1 MTQIRTP
8 DQRLRVFVSS
18 TMKELADARAAAQRA
33 IERLRLTPVLF
44 ELGAR
49 PYPPRDLYL
58 AYLRQSDVFIGIY
71 GEQYGWIAPG
81 QQVSGL
87 EDEYLAAADK
97 PKLVYVE
104 APAPGRDP
112 RLTQMLERVADGGLS
127 YRTFSGAGELDGLIA
142 DDLALLLS
150 ERFGDTGEAS
160 HAEPAAEAG
169 TAPREAEGQL
179 RMTGVRAVA
188 ANRFIGRSNELTAL
202 RDLLAD
208 PQTRLLTLVG
218 PGGIGKTRLAL
229 EAVASVAQDYEGVA
243 VAEFDEASATP
254 PLVISSIA
262 SALGVPETTGVS
274 LLDSVVRH
282 IGSRRILLV
291 LDGFE
296 RVIDAAPAIADLVSR
311 TTHLTVLVT
320 TRELLRLTGER
331 VFEVPPLAVP
341 LWSAGTDA
349 ARAADSVQLFADRAS
364 AAGAS
369 LRLDEAEVRTIAE
382 ICRRLDGLPLA
393 IELAASRARML
404 DLTELVQRLNT
415 SLTTLTGGARDLPE
429 RQQALRSTIAWSYDL
444 LDESDRRLFG
454 RLGVFAG
461 SFALDAAEVICGRE
475 DQRPVF
481 DTISSLVD
489 KALLRP
495 DHSVS
500 RQPRFA
506 MLQVIREYAA
516 ERLAAAGE
524 ADQLRRRH
532 AELFRGLVIEAERG
546 LREGKT
552 RSVVDQFLADQGNI
566 RNAMQWFLDTN
577 DGGSVA
583 RMGLATWPLWFTLG
597 AYTEGSETM
606 ERALASESALSEDNR
621 ADTRLALGMMA
632 VEGGDYDRAQSVLPA
647 ALDRYVAQHNERGV
661 AIASVG
667 LGVIAA
673 LRSGD
678 GDGMLRQAVDTFRRL
693 DDRWG
698 LVFSLL
704 ALGATLIASHRDV
717 EAIAPLVEGAQ
728 VAEAIDEE
736 TLMSNALISLGWAY
750 LKQTDIESA
759 RERLGEALRRAV
771 STRPRNR
778 ETIARSLDA
787 LAAVAE
793 QTGDLQRGATLLG
806 AADGIRRTLGA
817 EVWVIDR
824 ENHADL
830 ASRLHSRLDDATYR
844 RLADQGAGLALDEIL
859 ETADALTRR
868 PGL

>member
-1 MTQIRTP
+1 MAQIRTP

-18 TMKELADARAAAQRA
+18 TMKELADARAAARRA

-87 EDEYLAAADK
+87 EDEYLAATDK
-97 PKLVYVE
+97 PKLVYVQS
-104 APAPGRDP
+104 PAPGRDP
-112 RLTQMLERVADGGLS
+112 RLTEMLERVGQGGLS
-127 YRTFSGAGELDGLIA
+127 YRTFGSAKELDGLIA

-150 ERFGDTGEAS
+150 DRFGGEGDATTTAARADDAS
-160 HAEPAAEAG
+160 
-169 TAPREAEGQL
+169 APPDASGQL
-179 RMTGVRAVA
+179 RISGGRPIA
-188 ANRFIGRSNELTAL
+188 ANRFIGRHAELAEL

-208 PQTRLLTLVG
+208 PGIRLLTLVG

-229 EAVASVAQDYEGVA
+229 EAAASVAQEYDGVA
-243 VAEFDEASATP
+243 VAEFDEASATSS
-254 PLVISSIA
+254 LVISSIA
-262 SALGVPETTGVS
+262 SALGVPETTGIS

-282 IGSRRILLV
+282 IGSRRLLLV

-296 RVIDAAPAIADLVSR
+296 RVIDTAPLIADLVSR
-311 TTHLTVLVT
+311 TAHLTVVVT
-320 TRELLRLTGER
+320 SRELLRLTGER

-349 ARAADSVQLFADRAS
+349 ARASDSVQLFADRAS
-364 AAGAS
+364 AAGAT
-369 LRLDEAEVRTIAE
+369 LRLDDAEVRTIAE

-404 DLTELVQRLNT
+404 DLSELVQRLNT
-415 SLTTLTGGARDLPE
+415 SLATLTGGARDLPE

-444 LDESDRRLFG
+444 LDESDRRLFA

-461 SFALDAAEVICGRE
+461 SFALDAAEVICGGT
-475 DQRPVF
+475 DQGSVF
-481 DTISSLVD
+481 DGISSLVD

-495 DHSVS
+495 DHALPG
-500 RQPRFA
+500 QPRFA
-506 MLQVIREYAA
+506 MLQVIREYAT

-524 ADQLRRRH
+524 KDNLRARH
-532 AELFRGLVIEAERG
+532 ADLYRGLVVDTELG
-546 LREGKT
+546 LRRGET
-552 RSVVDQFLADQGNI
+552 RTVVDQFLADQGNI
-566 RNAMQWFLDTN
+566 RNAMQWFLDTH

-606 ERALASESALSEDNR
+606 ERALASESTLSEDNR

-632 VEGGDYDRAQSVLPA
+632 LEGSDYDRARGVLAP
-647 ALDRYVAQHNERGV
+647 ALDRYVEQGNERGV
-661 AIASVG
+661 ATASVG
-667 LGVIAA
+667 LGAIAA
-673 LRSGD
+673 IRSGD
-678 GDGMLRQAVDTFRRL
+678 GEDMLRQSVDTFRRL

-704 ALGATLIASHRDV
+704 ALGTALTAAHREGD
-717 EAIAPLVEGAQ
+717 AIAPLAEGARL
-728 VAEAIDEE
+728 AEDIDEE
-736 TLMSNALISLGWAY
+736 VLLSNALISLGWAH
-750 LKQTDIESA
+750 LKRADIEAA

-771 STRPRNR
+771 ASRPWNG
-778 ETIARSLDA
+778 ETIARALDA

-793 QTGDLQRGATLLG
+793 QTGDASKGATLLG
-806 AADGIRRTLGA
+806 AADGMRRSLGA
-817 EVWVIDR
+817 HVWENDR
-824 ENHADL
+824 ENQTETAN
-830 ASRLHSRLDDATYR
+830 RLHARLDDELYR
-844 RLADQGAGLALDEIL
+844 QLADRGAGLALDQIL
-859 ETADALTRR
+859 ETADALVGR
-868 PGL
+868 PGA